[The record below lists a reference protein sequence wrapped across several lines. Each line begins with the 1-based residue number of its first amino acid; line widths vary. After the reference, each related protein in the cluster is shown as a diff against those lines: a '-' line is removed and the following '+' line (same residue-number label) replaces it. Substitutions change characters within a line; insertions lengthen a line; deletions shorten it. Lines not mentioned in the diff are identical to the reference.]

1 MLRVVK
7 RLFDVFLALFGLI
20 VASPILLWCAFVI
33 KMDSK
38 GPVFYRGERIGRNGK
53 PFFIY
58 KFRSMVENAENL
70 GASTTN
76 TSDIRITRVGRY
88 IRKYKLDEVSQLIN
102 VLKGDMSIV
111 GPRPQV
117 KWAVDLYSEEEKKV
131 LQLRPG
137 LTDWA
142 SIRFNNEEEII
153 EKSGYS
159 NADEAYME
167 LIHPEKMRLQLKYL
181 RERSFST
188 DLRIIRDTAGM
199 LLRTRVG
206 FGEKNAHHEMKA
218 RRGKG

>member
-1 MLRVVK
+1 MVK
-7 RLFDVFLALFGLI
+7 RLFDIFISSMGLM
-20 VASPILLWCAFVI
+20 VATPILLICAMAI
-33 KMDSK
+33 KLDSK
-38 GPVFYRGERIGRNGK
+38 GPVFYRGKRIGRNGN

-70 GASTTN
+70 GASSSN
-76 TSDIRITRVGRY
+76 ASDVRITRVGRY
-88 IRKYKLDEVSQLIN
+88 IRKYKLDELSQLIN

-117 KWAVDLYSEEEKKV
+117 KWAVDLFTEEEKKI
-131 LQLRPG
+131 LRLRPG

-181 RERSFST
+181 HERSFLT
-188 DLRIIRDTAGM
+188 DLRIILDTAGM
-199 LLRTRVG
+199 LLRTRAR
-206 FGEKNAHHEMKA
+206 FGEKNTHNEMKV
-218 RRGKG
+218 

>member
-1 MLRVVK
+1 MGK
-7 RLFDVFLALFGLI
+7 RLFDILVSSMGMV
-20 VASPILLWCAFVI
+20 VASPILLICAMAI
-33 KMDSK
+33 KLDSK

-58 KFRSMVENAENL
+58 KFRSMIGNAENL
-70 GASTTN
+70 GASTSN
-76 TSDIRITRVGRY
+76 ASDVRVTRVGRY
-88 IRKYKLDEVSQLIN
+88 IRKYKLDELSQLIN

-117 KWAVDLYSEEEKKV
+117 KWAVDLFTEEEKKI
-131 LQLRPG
+131 LRLRPG

-159 NADEAYME
+159 NADEAYMK

-181 RERSFST
+181 HERSFLT
-188 DLRIIRDTAGM
+188 DLRIVRDTAGM
-199 LLRTRVG
+199 LLRTRMK
-206 FGEKNAHHEMKA
+206 FGEKNTHHEMKA
-218 RRGKG
+218 

>member
-1 MLRVVK
+1 MGK
-7 RLFDVFLALFGLI
+7 RFFDIFISSVGMI
-20 VASPILLWCAFVI
+20 VASPILLICAMAI
-33 KMDSK
+33 KSESK
-38 GPVFYRGERIGRNGK
+38 GPVFYRGKRIGRNGK

-58 KFRSMVENAENL
+58 KFRSMVDNAENL
-70 GASTTN
+70 GASSTN
-76 TSDIRITRVGRY
+76 ASDVRITRVGRY
-88 IRKYKLDEVSQLIN
+88 IRKYKLDELSQLIN

-117 KWAVDLYSEEEKKV
+117 KWAVDLFTEEEKEI
-131 LQLRPG
+131 LRLRPG

-181 RERSFST
+181 RERSFLT
-188 DLRIIRDTAGM
+188 DLRIILDTAGM
-199 LLRTRVG
+199 LLRTRAG

-218 RRGKG
+218 

>member
-1 MLRVVK
+1 MVK
-7 RLFDVFLALFGLI
+7 RFFDLFVSSIGLI
-20 VASPILLWCAFVI
+20 GLSPVLLTCAMAI
-33 KMDSK
+33 KLDSK
-38 GPVFYRGERIGRNGK
+38 GPVFYRGKRIGRNGK

-58 KFRSMVENAENL
+58 KFRSMVVNAENL
-70 GASTTN
+70 GASSTN
-76 TSDIRITRVGRY
+76 ASDVRITRVGRY
-88 IRKYKLDEVSQLIN
+88 IRKYKLDELSQLIN
-102 VLKGDMSIV
+102 VFKGDMSIV

-117 KWAVDLYSEEEKKV
+117 KWAVDLFTEEEKKI
-131 LQLRPG
+131 LRLRPG

-181 RERSFST
+181 RGRSFLT
-188 DLRIIRDTAGM
+188 DLRIILGTAAM

-206 FGEKNAHHEMKA
+206 IGEKNAQHEMKM
-218 RRGKG
+218 